1 MKKVIVFGATGTLGT
16 YFVDELHSQGYEVW
30 AVGRR
35 NIVPD
40 YYAKRSIHCA
50 QIDITKKE
58 DFDKLPQEGVDA
70 VVQIAGAMPSRMV
83 GYKPELYLE
92 VNTLGTLNVL
102 EYCRNAGVDSYHFT
116 QSHSDVAGHWNTG
129 KLIPA
134 DAPRIL
140 NLKGDH
146 AVYIISKNAAVDL
159 IEHYHLDY
167 GLRTF
172 IFRLPTIYSYRPI
185 FDMFVNGKLTHM
197 GYRYLIQLAMESKPI
212 EIWGDPQKAKDIV
225 YVRDF
230 NQLIMRAIESDRPKG
245 MYNVASG
252 WATTLEEQIKGVVE
266 VFSPEDKPSEIVY
279 RPDKPSQNSYLYDI
293 QNARDELG
301 YEPQYK
307 YIDMLKDMK
316 KEVDGDRFAHLE
328 SNDVTI

>member
-40 YYAKRSIHCA
+40 YYAKRGINCA
-50 QIDITKKE
+50 QVDITNKA

-70 VVQIAGAMPSRMV
+70 VVQIAGTMPSRMV

-102 EYCRNAGVDSYHFT
+102 EYCRKTGIDSYHFT

-129 KLIPA
+129 ELIPA

-185 FDMFVNGKLTHM
+185 FDMFVNGSAAPM
-197 GYRYLIQLAMESKPI
+197 GYRYLIKLAMESKPI
-212 EIWGDPQKAKDIV
+212 EIWGDPTRAKDIV
-225 YVRDF
+225 SVKDF
-230 NQLIMRAIESDRPKG
+230 NQLIIRAIESDQPKG
-245 MYNVASG
+245 IYNVASG
-252 WATTLEEQIKGVVE
+252 MATTLEEQIKGVVE
-266 VFSPEDKPSEIVY
+266 VFSPKDNPSNIVF
-279 RPDKPSQNSYLYDI
+279 RPEKPSQNSYLYDI

-301 YEPQYK
+301 YEPKYN

-316 KEVDGDRFAHLE
+316 KEVSGCRFAHLE
-328 SNDVTI
+328 CHDVTI